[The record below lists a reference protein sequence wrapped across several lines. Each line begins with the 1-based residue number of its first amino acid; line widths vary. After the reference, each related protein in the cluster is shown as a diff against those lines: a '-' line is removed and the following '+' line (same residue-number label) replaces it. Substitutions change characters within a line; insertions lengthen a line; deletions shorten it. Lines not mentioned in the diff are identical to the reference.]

1 MQCYS
6 CQIHPSPPHKPE
18 AAAWVRDVGVSSQA
32 STLFYRRLAL
42 IPIRLI
48 IPVRPVCVVTVSA
61 NSVVYLHSSFLFSQ
75 SPRN

>member
-32 STLFYRRLAL
+32 STLFYGLAL

-48 IPVRPVCVVTVSA
+48 IPVRPVCVASLRKQRCVFAFV
-61 NSVVYLHSSFLFSQ
+61 FSI
-75 SPRN
+75 